1 MTAFEV
7 VFTTAPTAQVN
18 AQSPLNLTLEAFSD
32 TAGAPIAVR
41 QINNALKVSKT
52 AGAVVPVLRLAP
64 VAQYLTDDARVP
76 VHIFLDNGAELAAG
90 SWGIRYDPLVVQAES
105 CQIDAG
111 LANAVCNPTGEPGLV
126 RMAVLGLTEGG
137 PPADIGSITFRRHP
151 QAKAGQ
157 KSSLTF
163 EVTNFADGLNQQL
176 PFQTQAAEIT
186 LAQELGSP
194 AAAAIRLIGT
204 PPYQLYRGSSLDFPI
219 NFTIDPLRPI
229 ANLTGSIHYN
239 PVVLRPTR
247 CVLSSPTADGPT
259 AFCNAQ
265 YDTAQGIIRFTL
277 FDAEG
282 FSGSVTPFVLTF
294 EAASTSMAG
303 NNSPLHFT
311 VEAIGGPQG
320 EPRTWAATDETV
332 QIKGPVTAPR
342 VLVGSPELTEPVIYH
357 IALATTTTVPLW
369 VENVPDLGAGT
380 IEVRY
385 DPKVAA
391 RDPMHVAVRPDA
403 GVRRRLLLPVARCRT
418 VRVRGKQGIT
428 GTTQLYDI
436 EFAQA
441 PNVVG
446 GENTPLTVVVLNFVD
461 THEVPIPTTIHGG
474 IISIPTI
481 RTTKTANPTHV
492 LKTGGDVKFTFLVEN
507 TGRVDVTLNSLVDT
521 KFGNLTGK
529 GTCAIPQTIRIGG
542 SYACEYTVFLA
553 SESLTPHYNV
563 VTASA
568 ANNAGTT
575 TTDDDDETVT
585 FDDIKLVP
593 DITPVITAVP
603 NVMQAIHSFQH
614 QRKVT
619 ELQDRAHQRPDHRE
633 DPEGYPMG
641 L

>member
-1 MTAFEV
+1 M
-7 VFTTAPTAQVN
+7 
-18 AQSPLNLTLEAFSD
+18 
-32 TAGAPIAVR
+32 
-41 QINNALKVSKT
+41 
-52 AGAVVPVLRLAP
+52 
-64 VAQYLTDDARVP
+64 
-76 VHIFLDNGAELAAG
+76 
-90 SWGIRYDPLVVQAES
+90 
-105 CQIDAG
+105 
-111 LANAVCNPTGEPGLV
+111 
-126 RMAVLGLTEGG
+126 
-137 PPADIGSITFRRHP
+137 
-151 QAKAGQ
+151 
-157 KSSLTF
+157 
-163 EVTNFADGLNQQL
+163 TNFADDLDQQL

-194 AAAAIRLIGT
+194 AAVAIRLIGT
-204 PPYQLYRGSSLDFPI
+204 PPYQLYRGSSLDFPV
-219 NFTIDPLRPI
+219 NFTTNDPLRPI

-239 PVVLRPTR
+239 PIVLRPTR

-294 EAASTSMAG
+294 EAASTSVAG

-332 QIKGPVTAPR
+332 LVKEPVTAPR
-342 VLVGSPELTEPVIYH
+342 VLVGSPELPEPVIYH
-357 IALATTTTVPLW
+357 VTLGTTTTVPLW

-385 DPKVAA
+385 DPKVARA
-391 RDPMHVAVRPDA
+391 TRCTLRSDLTPTLD
-403 GVRRRLLLPVARCRT
+403 GGFCSLLPGVVRFAFVAS
-418 VRVRGKQGIT
+418 QGIT

-446 GENTPLTVVVLNFVD
+446 GETTPLTVVVLNFVD
-461 THEVPIPTTIHGG
+461 THEVPIPTTIRGG
-474 IISIPTI
+474 IINIPTI
-481 RTTKTANPTHV
+481 RITKTADPTHV
-492 LKTGGDVKFTFLVEN
+492 LKTGGNVKFTFLVEN
-507 TGRVDVTLNSLVDT
+507 TGRVGVTLNSLVDT
-521 KFGNLTGK
+521 KFGNLAGK
-529 GTCAIPQTIRIGG
+529 GTCAVPQTIPIGG

-568 ANNAGTT
+568 ADNAGIT

-585 FDDIKLVP
+585 FDDVKLGAGYH
-593 DITPVITAVP
+593 PVITAVP
-603 NVMQAIHSFQH
+603 NVMTGITHFNIFVQ
-614 QRKVT
+614 VT
-619 ELQDRAHQRPDHRE
+619 ELLAVPTN
-633 DPEGYPMG
+633 G
-641 L
+641 LITVRIPKDIRWVLTGLTTPA